1 MPEREEAE
9 MANLKRTTPSEKQR
23 SAPAPAGWLKLN
35 AHTLILVAVLAG
47 GWIANFATL
56 SARMAEVEKSA
67 GKIEQRFDRDVVP
80 RPEQE
85 VRDHMLDERLA
96 QMQRSLDA
104 IQQELQKKSF

>member
-1 MPEREEAE
+1 MSANSRKPTPNER
-9 MANLKRTTPSEKQR
+9 QR
-23 SAPAPAGWLKLN
+23 SALAPAGWLRLN
-35 AHTLILVAVLAG
+35 AHTLTLVAVLAG

-56 SARMAEVEKSA
+56 SARMAEVEKSE
-67 GKIEQRFDRDVVP
+67 GKIEQRFDHDVVP

-104 IQQELQKKSF
+104 IEQELQRKSF